1 MTTPTDRH
9 TLKKSSGQQEAYM
22 FTSIEG
28 RSVIVTGASRG
39 VGKGIA
45 QVFANKGAQ
54 VLVVSRNL
62 GPAEATAKEI
72 CAVGEC

>member
-1 MTTPTDRH
+1 
-9 TLKKSSGQQEAYM
+9 M

-39 VGKGIA
+39 IGKGIA

-62 GPAEATAKEI
+62 GPAEATASEI
-72 CAVGEC
+72 CAVGGKASALAADYRTGRMRSG